1 MRTFD
6 TPEPITVT
14 LELGVADLRI
24 DASDRADTVVDVQ
37 PSDPTKK
44 ADVAAAEATHVENA
58 NGTLLIRAP
67 KGWRQWTPWGGH
79 ESIDVRL
86 GIPAGSAVHGSA
98 GVANLRAAGRLGEV
112 RYRAGV
118 GDVVLEHADRIE
130 IRCGAGDV
138 AADAVEGRAE
148 VKTAGSIRLGSVGGP
163 AVIKNTN
170 GDTRIGEIGGDARL
184 NASNGSIVVGIARS
198 SVAAKTANGDVRI
211 DEVARGSVV
220 AQSAMGTVEIGIPP
234 GVSAWLDLE
243 TKFGNVHNELENAE
257 RPRPGEDAVEVHAH
271 TSMGDVTIRRPLAA
285 GAGRR
290 ER

>member
-44 ADVAAAEATHVENA
+44 ADVAAAEATYVEDA

-98 GVANLRAAGRLGEV
+98 GVASLRAAGRLGEV

-220 AQSAMGTVEIGIPP
+220 AQSAMGTVDIGIPP